1 VAIDKLG
8 KKLPQSLTRETKAEV
23 LLLSFPPPLKVTI
36 KIKLSKFGA
45 CTRRG
50 ISVTNQKFLQILV
63 ITKRKI
69 G

>member
-50 ISVTNQKFLQILV
+50 ISVANQKFYKYRKLQKV
-63 ITKRKI
+63 K
-69 G
+69 